1 MKTILQILLTILFA
15 LATFMASGNGTT
27 VKSENEN
34 LQNDE
39 TTMISSSSSADN
51 ILNGEFAI
59 QPTILLN
66 SVERLRDRR
75 RLYSFYN
82 LCFSFVFTLGS
93 LAVVLLVKF
102 YSALLKKVIA
112 EFVLD
117 KNLSTQFVSRTQ
129 IHNTVLL
136 I

>member
-1 MKTILQILLTILFA
+1 MKTLLQILLTMLFA
-15 LATFMASGNGTT
+15 LATFMASGNSAS
-27 VKSENEN
+27 VKSESEN

-39 TTMISSSSSADN
+39 TTMISSTSSADN
-51 ILNGEFAI
+51 ILNGAFAI

-82 LCFSFVFTLGS
+82 LCFSFMFTLGS

-102 YSALLKKVIA
+102 YSALLKNVIA

-117 KNLSTQFVSRTQ
+117 KNPSTQFVSRTQ